1 MEKLIHVFRR
11 VWKDTFSFLFSFS
24 VLLLSLILFQGCQSS
39 DSSETSSTSSTTS
52 DNTTSTDNTTE
63 SETSTATLAS
73 TVISELSAN
82 LSSTSSSRQT
92 RVSSRSTSKTL
103 SNSLT
108 SSQITLVIDA
118 ATAAVATASLDSSED
133 LIQLMPK
140 IIEGSQAKL
149 ATVGLSN
156 SAETIKVI
164 NVIGNSLIKSI
175 NGRSTNLP
183 STSAESDSTATETV
197 LSKITSTAVANLD
210 EAGLSSA
217 DIGNASSELVGT
229 VVGSL
234 GSGGLTSSELAGA
247 LDKITAG
254 AVGSLDE
261 ITGFSVSSLGDAIDN
276 ITSGA
281 TSALGDIEVTGY
293 SSDNLTTMV
302 EKVTA
307 GATSAL
313 GNITMTGYSSDNL
326 SSMVE
331 KVTSGATSALG
342 NISMT
347 GYDSTKLTSM
357 VEKVT
362 SGATGALGKISMS
375 GYEAADLTGM
385 MEKVTAGATGALGR
399 ISMTGYSSDN
409 LSSMV
414 EKVTSGATGALGN
427 ISMTGFSSDNLSSMV
442 EKVTAGATGALGKIS
457 MTGYDAADLS
467 GMLTKISAGATG
479 ALGEIEM
486 DGYDSNDLAGMVE
499 KITSGATGA
508 LGQIEMDGYSSDNI
522 TSMTSTITTSITDSL
537 GNITMAGF
545 DKDNI
550 PSDITNSVTTGSDA
564 GKLLQPPMLTEITV
578 VSTPTKDNTPS
589 YTFKSS
595 KAGTIYYGG
604 SCSSSTTSATAD
616 NNTIVFSPL
625 LDGTYSN
632 CSLYVTS
639 STGVKGNTLS
649 VTPFTVDTTAPTA
662 NVTAATDNV
671 GSVTGV
677 LTSGNTT
684 DDTALALS
692 GTNESGSSVKVFNGS
707 TELGSATVSGTSWS
721 YIATVANGTT
731 YQFNVKETDLAGNTS
746 NATSNFAVTGD
757 TTAPTVSNVA
767 ITSATGIQNYLLNAG
782 DVISVTA
789 TFNENVT
796 VTGIPQL
803 TIVVGNTNRTAT
815 YATGSGSTSL
825 VFQYTIQAGETD
837 ANGISILANTFALY
851 SSTIKDAAG
860 NYATLTH
867 SPVSA
872 NTGYKVDTTAPT
884 ANFTAAT
891 DNVGKVTGALTSG
904 NTTDDT
910 ALALSGT
917 NESGSSVKVYN
928 VSTELGAATVSGT
941 SWSYSATVANGTTY
955 QFNVKETDL
964 AGNTSNA
971 TSNFAVIGDTT
982 APTANFSSAT
992 DNVGTV
998 TGVLTS
1004 GNTTDDTALAL
1015 SGTNESGSSVKVY
1028 NVSTELGAATVSGT
1042 SWSYSATVA
1051 NGTTYQL
1058 NVKETDLAGNTSAAT
1073 SNFAVTGDTAAPTA
1087 SWSSATDDVGTVT
1100 GVLTS
1105 GNTTDDT
1112 ALALSGTN
1120 ESGSSVKV
1128 FNGSTELGSATVSG
1142 TSWSYSATV
1151 ANGTTYQFNVNESDI
1166 AGNTSA
1172 ATSNF
1177 AVTGDTSAPT
1187 ANFSAATD
1195 NVGTITG
1202 ALTSGSTTDDTEL
1215 DLSGTNESG
1224 SSVKVFNGSTELGS
1238 ATVSGTS
1245 WSYSAT
1251 VANSTTYQF
1260 NVRETDLA
1268 GNSSNATSNFAVT
1281 GDTTAPTLAQV
1292 TAVTTPTNNTTPG
1305 YVFYSNEAGTI
1316 SYGGSCSSGTT
1327 SSSIGTNSISFG
1339 TLSDAN
1345 YSNCTITVTDSAG
1358 NASSAFSV
1366 NTFEVDTTAPSLSQ
1380 ATAVTTPTN
1389 NTTPGYAFSSN
1400 EAGTIS
1406 YGGSCSSGTT
1416 SASSGTN
1423 SILFNVLSEGT
1434 YDNCIIIV
1442 TDSLGNAS
1450 SALSVNT
1457 FVVDTTA
1464 PTLSQVTAVTT
1475 PTNDTTPGYAFSSNE
1490 AGTISYGGCSAGGTS
1505 ASNGTN
1511 SISFGTLSEASYSN
1525 CTITVTDSAG
1535 NASSAL
1541 SVNTF
1546 VVDTTAPN
1554 LSELTAVTS
1563 RSIDTTP
1570 SYEFSS
1576 DDSGTISYGG
1586 SCSSSTTSASSGNNS
1601 ITFNPLA
1608 EDTYSN
1614 CKISV
1619 TDNVNNTSD
1628 LLTVSSFTIVGL
1640 AHVGSGW
1647 AHSCAADNGTVKCW
1661 GTNWQGRVTGD
1672 GVTTNQI
1679 HSTPVTVPGISNAT
1693 EVGIGMTSSC
1703 ALLSNGTIK
1712 CWGQGDSGQL
1722 GNGSTINNPNSPVTV
1737 SGINN
1742 AISVSN
1748 GRMHACALLSTG
1760 SIKCWGKAENGQLG
1774 NGSTTGNSSQ
1784 NNQTIPV
1791 DVSGISNAI
1800 NISAGY
1806 QESCAVL
1813 DTGSVKCWGAGFGTT
1828 PVNISSNIQNAIQV
1842 STWYN
1847 QAVVLDNGSIKFRDE
1862 NGTIETILEIS
1873 NAIQVSND
1881 YSTRCAVLDN
1891 ASVYCQTTGQYSTDG
1906 SLVSNIN
1913 NAKQVSTFEGHS
1925 CAALSDGTVKCWGA
1939 GGYGQLGNGATNNQN
1954 VPVSVSGIE

>member
-1073 SNFAVTGDTAAPTA
+1073 SNFAVTGDT
-1087 SWSSATDDVGTVT
+1087 
-1100 GVLTS
+1100 
-1105 GNTTDDT
+1105 
-1112 ALALSGTN
+1112 
-1120 ESGSSVKV
+1120 
-1128 FNGSTELGSATVSG
+1128 
-1142 TSWSYSATV
+1142 
-1151 ANGTTYQFNVNESDI
+1151 
-1166 AGNTSA
+1166 
-1172 ATSNF
+1172 
-1177 AVTGDTSAPT
+1177 SAPT

-1475 PTNDTTPGYAFSSNE
+1475 PTKDPTPSYAFSSNE

-1505 ASNGTN
+1505 AISGTN
-1511 SISFGTLSEASYSN
+1511 SISFGTLSEASYS

-1554 LSELTAVTS
+1554 LSEVTAVTS
-1563 RSIDTTP
+1563 PSIDTTP

-1586 SCSSSTTSASSGNNS
+1586 GCSSSTTSASSGNNS
-1601 ITFNPLA
+1601 ITFNALA

-1619 TDNVNNTSD
+1619 TDNANNTSD
-1628 LLTVSSFTIVGL
+1628 LLTVSSFAIVGL

-1647 AHSCAADNGTVKCW
+1647 VHSCAADNGIVKCW
-1661 GTNWQGRVTGD
+1661 GTNWHGRVTGD
-1672 GVTTNQI
+1672 GGTTNQT
-1679 HSTPVTVPGISNAT
+1679 TPVTVPGISNAT

-1722 GNGSTINNPNSPVTV
+1722 GNGSTLNNPNSPVTV

-1800 NISAGY
+1800 NISAGA